1 MFYSGLLAVPPED
14 MNLEDAPPFLFV
26 LGGASKYQGGVV
38 MRRYP
43 NCCTRGEIIA
53 LLYNHAVEMEPDKHI
68 TPEKAEELVRSK
80 LGESRKFTGGV
91 SLVEDGLIDEINGVS
106 LNVYCKNGSIDVSS
120 YPHGDGNVLIES
132 FIYKRLSDIAKYNAQ
147 SGQWKPLTFK

>member
-1 MFYSGLLAVPPED
+1 
-14 MNLEDAPPFLFV
+14 
-26 LGGASKYQGGVV
+26 

-80 LGESRKFTGGV
+80 LGESRNFTGGF
-91 SLVEDGLIDEINGVS
+91 SLVENGLIDEINGVS
-106 LNVYCKNGSIDVSS
+106 LNVYCEKGSIDVSS
-120 YPHGDGNVLIES
+120 YPHGDGDTMIDMFVS
-132 FIYKRLSDIAKYNAQ
+132 KRMSDVAKLKAQ
-147 SGQWKPLTFK
+147 SVIWEVL